1 MSREADARI
10 GEILSRYGEPFAG
23 NVWRV
28 QGTAVLYH
36 KTLERIAA
44 QAKITFDPPTII
56 RAERD
61 EAVVLVI
68 GRMGERVEWSF
79 GEALIGSN
87 YRVSGRQAA
96 YVWAMSEKRAKD
108 RVILKLIELSGLVYS
123 EDESDDFKQANA
135 DKPAAPSR
143 EASGDGDPSEIE
155 KQIRAEIERADS
167 INAVTDLMLA
177 PETQEGLAS
186 LAPGIRDD
194 VRECAKNRLRALGWP
209 PAKKERRAAA

>member
-61 EAVVLVI
+61 EAVVLVT

-79 GEALIGSN
+79 GEALVGAN

-123 EDESDDFKQANA
+123 EDESDDFKQINA
-135 DKPAAPSR
+135 DKVPEPKSANGQV
-143 EASGDGDPSEIE
+143 EAPSEIE
-155 KQIRAEIERADS
+155 AQIRAAITEAAS
-167 INAVTDLMLA
+167 VNAVTDVMLDPA
-177 PETQEGLAS
+177 TQEGLAS
-186 LAPGIRDD
+186 LAPGIRED
-194 VRECAKNRLRALGWP
+194 VREFAKARLTALGWP
-209 PAKKERRAAA
+209 GNRARKAA

>member
-44 QAKITFDPPTII
+44 QARITFDPPTII

-61 EAVVLVI
+61 EAVVLVT

-87 YRVSGRQAA
+87 YRVSGKQAA

-123 EDESDDFKQANA
+123 EDESDDFKQTNA
-135 DKPAAPSR
+135 DKAPERKSAD
-143 EASGDGDPSEIE
+143 ESGEGP
-155 KQIRAEIERADS
+155 AEIERLIRAAIAEADS

-209 PAKKERRAAA
+209 PGNRNRKAA